1 MIRAKRYED
10 ARAQAKS
17 NPELAW
23 WVFMRVS
30 GLVLVFL
37 VLGHIYMTLI
47 QQADSASGAP
57 QTIIDKLSQPVWKL
71 YDWLILILA
80 GLHGLN
86 GARYSLED
94 YIPDK
99 AKRFWAKIL
108 LYTVAGAIFIWG
120 TVGLFTLQPHVI
132 QAQALAT
139 P

>member
-120 TVGLFTLQPHVI
+120 TVGLFTLQPHVV

>member
-47 QQADSASGAP
+47 QQSDIASGEAG
-57 QTIIDKLSQPVWKL
+57 TILEKLSQPIWKL
-71 YDWLILILA
+71 YDWLILLLA

-99 AKRFWAKIL
+99 GKRFWAKTL
-108 LYTVAGAIFIWG
+108 LYTVAGVLFVWG
-120 TVGLFTLQPHVI
+120 TVGLFSF
-132 QAQALAT
+132 QA
-139 P
+139 PK

>member
-57 QTIIDKLSQPVWKL
+57 QTIIDKLSQPIWKL

-99 AKRFWAKIL
+99 KKRFWAKIS
-108 LYTVAGAIFIWG
+108 LYSVAGAIFIWG
-120 TVGLFTLQPHVI
+120 TVGLFTLQPHVV
-132 QAQALAT
+132 QVQALAN

>member
-47 QQADSASGAP
+47 QQSDIASGEP
-57 QTIIDKLSQPVWKL
+57 DTILEKLSQPVWKL
-71 YDWLILILA
+71 YDWLILLLA

-99 AKRFWAKIL
+99 KKRFLAKTS
-108 LYTVAGAIFIWG
+108 LYTVAGVLFIWG
-120 TVGLFTLQPHVI
+120 TIGLLSF
-132 QAQALAT
+132 QAPKL
-139 P
+139 